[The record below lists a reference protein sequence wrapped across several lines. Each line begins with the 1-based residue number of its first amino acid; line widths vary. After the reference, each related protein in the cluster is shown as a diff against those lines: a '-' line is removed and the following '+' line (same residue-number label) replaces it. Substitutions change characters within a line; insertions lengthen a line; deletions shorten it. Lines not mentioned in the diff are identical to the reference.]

1 VSCLLIKCCKY
12 FVFCSSTSTV
22 FTAVL
27 IMSSMIPLAILSLD
41 TDETV
46 RNLSIEFSV
55 ALLHLVARLFMLL
68 LIFNEQRVPK
78 FTFVLALTYLFVI
91 LTAIGW
97 FIISIQSDLFWH
109 RCLERQAF
117 GTPRMYTLS
126 PSKSIK
132 GSNYGE
138 FLKDK
143 NVLLCTRLYKYAPN
157 LESLLTQQYVCVMC
171 TLWSDNTCV
180 LTRFHSVK
188 NANTQ
193 LIWSSGY
200 IMAETSHI
208 WWNDDDVR
216 FVLGQHA

>member
-1 VSCLLIKCCKY
+1 MQVKCISLFNLTCLLIKCSKY
-12 FVFCSSTSTV
+12 FVFCSSTSAV

-27 IMSSMIPLAILSLD
+27 IMSSMIPLTILSLD

-55 ALLHLVARLFMLL
+55 ALSSA
-68 LIFNEQRVPK
+68 LIH
-78 FTFVLALTYLFVI
+78 VLAHFQRTICSQIYFRFSSYLIRKPHLFVI

-117 GTPRMYTLS
+117 GTPWMYMLS

-132 GSNYGE
+132 RSNYGE

-143 NVLLCTRLYKYAPN
+143 NVLLCTRLYKYALN
-157 LESLLTQQYVCVMC
+157 LESLLTQQYVCVIC
-171 TLWSDNTCV
+171 TLWSDNTCIF
-180 LTRFHSVK
+180 TRK
-188 NANTQ
+188 YAAY
-193 LIWSSGY
+193 L
-200 IMAETSHI
+200 E
-208 WWNDDDVR
+208 
-216 FVLGQHA
+216 LC